1 MVPALWHL
9 TEGVGMA
16 RHFWWCSEPHS
27 TRPQLLWRGA
37 AHEAVSGQY
46 GEDESS
52 GLKASCGG
60 PGEATRMTEYGN
72 GLGRRSLDGTAAA
85 WKRVAI
91 LLPGC
96 LEHEGQVCLCIRS
109 PPGRTRVS
117 RTAPVL
123 GTEPLPQG
131 LDHPA
136 RCQPCSPAA
145 LGVGVHS
152 RDQNERTRVVQW
164 GWLHPH
170 GCGKGSW
177 GEDCARVLRER
188 SSWGEAARA
197 VCVST
202 DQPGASCLLAALQ
215 GEANHRIPGN
225 TDHLDFRSEALIGLG
240 RAWTD
245 ASAVPLSGLLGIR
258 VSAGGLFSTGVSPAP
273 TFRQAGGLQ
282 SQVTQSASP
291 SADTSGDGSPG
302 ARHPAPAPCPQNS
315 PRPSSCSSRAPSWA
329 LQPPGS

>member
-1 MVPALWHL
+1 MHKV
-9 TEGVGMA
+9 
-16 RHFWWCSEPHS
+16 
-27 TRPQLLWRGA
+27 
-37 AHEAVSGQY
+37 
-46 GEDESS
+46 
-52 GLKASCGG
+52 
-60 PGEATRMTEYGN
+60 
-72 GLGRRSLDGTAAA
+72 
-85 WKRVAI
+85 
-91 LLPGC
+91 
-96 LEHEGQVCLCIRS
+96 

-152 RDQNERTRVVQW
+152 RDQNEWPRVVQW
-164 GWLHPH
+164 SWLHPH

-177 GEDCARVLRER
+177 GEDCARVLRDR

-329 LQPPGS
+329 LQPPRVLTSTAAGGVGFTLEAVLGNSG